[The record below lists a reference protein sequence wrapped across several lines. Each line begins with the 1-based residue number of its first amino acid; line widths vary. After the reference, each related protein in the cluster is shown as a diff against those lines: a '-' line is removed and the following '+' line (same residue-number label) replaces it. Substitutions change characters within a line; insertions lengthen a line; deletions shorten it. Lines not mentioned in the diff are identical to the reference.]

1 MGLLWVA
8 GVDLRLTV
16 LAIPPVIP
24 LIHRDL
30 GVDEKTI
37 GLLTG
42 LTPGLLAVAA
52 IPGSLLIARAGARR
66 ALIGGLLAMAF
77 FSALRGVGPA
87 VWVLVASTFL
97 MALAISVIQPAF
109 PTLVQVW
116 FPGRV
121 GFATAL
127 YSNGLLMGEIIPAAL
142 TVPLVALLAGSW
154 ELALVAWSVPVAIT
168 AAVVALRTPH
178 IPREPGARRAGWWP
192 SWRDPNTWYLGFI
205 FGGASAL
212 YWTTNAFLPDYFHVS
227 GRSQLV
233 GAGLTALNGGQIPA
247 SLLAAVLARRVVG
260 RRWPFVVLGL
270 AGLGA
275 LVAFFTMPGAW
286 GVFWAGVFGFTAA
299 GNLVLTLAMP
309 PLLARP
315 DDVHRLSAGIFT
327 ITYSCSFLSP
337 LAGGVI
343 WDATHQPLLAFAP
356 AALGSVA
363 IVLLPLG
370 LRLPGPRAA
379 VQARG

>member
-1 MGLLWVA
+1 MLWVA

-16 LAIPPVIP
+16 LAIPPIIP
-24 LIHRDL
+24 LVHRDL

-42 LTPGLLAVAA
+42 LTPALLAVAA

-66 ALIGGLLAMAF
+66 ALIGGLVAMAL
-77 FSALRGVGPA
+77 FSALRGLGPA
-87 VWVLVASTFL
+87 VGVLVATTFL

-109 PTLVQVW
+109 PTLVQNW

-142 TVPLVALLAGSW
+142 TVPLVGLLGGSW
-154 ELALVAWSVPVAIT
+154 ELALAAWSIPVAVT
-168 AAVVALRTPH
+168 AAVVALATPH
-178 IPREPGARRAGWWP
+178 VPRAPGTRRAPWWP
-192 SWRDPNTWYLGFI
+192 NWRDPDTWYLGFI

-212 YWTTNAFLPDYFHVS
+212 YWTANAFLPDYFHAT
-227 GRSQLV
+227 GRAGLV

-247 SLLAAVLARRVVG
+247 SLLAAVLAQRVVG
-260 RRWPFVVLGL
+260 RRWPFVALGVS
-270 AGLGA
+270 A
-275 LVAFFTMPGAW
+275 LVALVGFFAMPGGW
-286 GVFWAGVFGFTAA
+286 GIFWAGVFGFTAA

-309 PLLARP
+309 PLLAGP
-315 DDVHRLSAGIFT
+315 GDVHRLSAGIFT
-327 ITYSCSFLSP
+327 ITYSCSFLAP
-337 LAGGVI
+337 LLGGVA

-356 AALGSVA
+356 AAVGSAA
-363 IVLLPLG
+363 IVVLPLL
-370 LRLPGPRAA
+370 LRLPGRPAM
-379 VQARG
+379 VQAGG